1 MISEPIKKILDEVL
15 EREGWPAYTEHPNDR
30 GGPTKGGITIR
41 TLESW
46 RQRRCTRLELKRL
59 PEDEAIRILFRRY
72 AEVQGIPRLKNSA
85 LQEQVIDNAILS
97 GPSLA
102 VKDLQRVV
110 NVKDD
115 GIIGNITVGAIE
127 SFEDVREV
135 CNQLATTRALR
146 LAGFVKQNPD
156 QIVFLVGWL
165 RRALSFVR

>member
-1 MISEPIKKILDEVL
+1 VISDSIKTILLEVL

-41 TLESW
+41 TLEQW

-59 PEDEAIRILFRRY
+59 PEDEAIRILFRRFV
-72 AEVQGIPRLKNSA
+72 EVQGISRLTNA
-85 LQEQVIDNAILS
+85 PLQEQVIDNAILS

-110 NVKDD
+110 KVKDD
-115 GIIGNITVGAIE
+115 GIIGSITLGAIDNFENIT
-127 SFEDVREV
+127 EV

-146 LAGFVKQNPD
+146 LARFVKKNPD
-156 QIVFLVGWL
+156 QMIFLIGWL
-165 RRALSFVR
+165 TRALSFVR